1 MRERMIQFTA
11 RPTYLFDAEICGY
24 TRKSKGI
31 RQILGQFLVLTGL
44 AAALAGTLVYSLH
57 RRGFD
62 AEAFYLTYRQEKM
75 AERFQQYA
83 SALVGME
90 TEINAIHRN
99 DQTFYRSILNKK
111 SIDPEIWEAGVGG
124 SVRTGTPRFASP
136 TLQDVARRYEKVL
149 YKLSLQ
155 KVSFEETARLAEL
168 KSEELKHIPAILP
181 INGRTVSGFGY
192 RSDPFH
198 GHGHFHAGVDI
209 SAPYGAP
216 IFAAADGVVI
226 TSGTPEWGYGL
237 QVEIDHGYGFV
248 TKYAHLSQ
256 TMVQVGQKV
265 KRGAKLGLC
274 GSSGYSTG
282 PHLHYEVI
290 RNGVK
295 VNPEDYY
302 YSVR

>member
-1 MRERMIQFTA
+1 MKLSSV
-11 RPTYLFDAEICGY
+11 RPTYVFDSESFHY
-24 TRKSKGI
+24 VRRKSGFSQWAGTLLVMSGVALALSAVLLYQFQSRGFDPEARYMAYKQQ
-31 RQILGQFLVLTGL
+31 QISGQFQHFAT
-44 AAALAGTLVYSLH
+44 ALAGM
-57 RRGFD
+57 
-62 AEAFYLTYRQEKM
+62 EK
-75 AERFQQYA
+75 E
-83 SALVGME
+83 LN
-90 TEINAIHRN
+90 TIHRN

-111 SIDPEIWEAGVGG
+111 SIDPQVWEGGVGG
-124 SVRTGTPRFASP
+124 SVRDGANRFAAP
-136 TLQDVARRYEKVL
+136 TLREVAQRTEKL
-149 YKLSLQ
+149 HYKLGLQ
-155 KVSFEETARLAEL
+155 KLSFEETARLAQL

-181 INGRTVSGFGY
+181 LNGRTVSGFGY
-192 RSDPFH
+192 RADPFH
-198 GHGHFHAGVDI
+198 GHGHFHSGVDI

-248 TKYAHLSQ
+248 TKYAHLSR
-256 TMVQVGQKV
+256 TMVKVGQKI
-265 KRGAKLGLC
+265 KRGTKLGLC

-290 RNGVK
+290 RNGAK